1 MSILTLE
8 DLRLAIIKDED
19 ISSKVAKIP
28 LFEELI
34 DFDSLTIE
42 EFFSVGLALYWKAQ
56 AHTEGTYE
64 RGYFWKTEDNGLEAL
79 IGFTHTKDGLFITTL
94 TGTDG
99 FRQIYEQ

>member
-1 MSILTLE
+1 MSILTFE
-8 DLRLAIIKDED
+8 DLRLAIINDED
-19 ISSKVAKIP
+19 ISSKVAKIS
-28 LFEELI
+28 LSEELI

-64 RGYFWKTEDNGLEAL
+64 RGYFWKAEDNGLEAL

-99 FRQIYEQ
+99 FRQIYE